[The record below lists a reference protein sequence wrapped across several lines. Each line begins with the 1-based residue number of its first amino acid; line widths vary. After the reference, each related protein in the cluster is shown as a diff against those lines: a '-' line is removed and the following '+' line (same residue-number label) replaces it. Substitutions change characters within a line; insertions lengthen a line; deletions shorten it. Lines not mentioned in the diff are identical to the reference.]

1 MKSQEKGMIYIISL
15 LKYIF
20 QFVYKW
26 YIDLHSWNTVRKCVE
41 LVQYSP
47 KRCLIVP

>member
-20 QFVYKW
+20 QFVYNW
-26 YIDLHSWNTVRKCVE
+26 YFSKEGPPQLK
-41 LVQYSP
+41 YSQ
-47 KRCLIVP
+47 KMCRISTIGTI